1 MDHNIPGSL
10 QKLFYDLAIFTNL
23 KSTLITLPCNGR
35 CKDGSTEDGSKIL
48 ATYKMFF
55 SWILKLFSNLHTWTQ
70 VSGIYTSEVETQNL
84 YSLKHHWGKM
94 MIFTPPNSYFFS
106 FLFYPL
112 FCLSFHQQYHYGR
125 AYYEK
130 RRHFSDFGFKTC
142 LPHLNIK

>member
-94 MIFTPPNSYFFS
+94 MIFTPPNSYFFPS
-106 FLFYPL
+106 YFI
-112 FCLSFHQQYHYGR
+112 
-125 AYYEK
+125 
-130 RRHFSDFGFKTC
+130 HFSAYPSISNTTMVGHIMRKEDIFQTLVLKHVY
-142 LPHLNIK
+142 LI